1 MHTVDED
8 RAGAG
13 SRQLAHALFVS
24 CCSKMPT
31 SAVSTTDRFYF
42 TKEQLQNTPSRKN
55 GIDPE
60 KEQSYR
66 QQAATLIQDMGQRLS
81 VYPFVKRCHF
91 YPFLHLYVAPHSLA
105 IPCVESFN
113 SLTKCYRSQLTI
125 NTAIV
130 YMHRFYM
137 FHSFNKFHRNVS

>member
-1 MHTVDED
+1 MREMHGKRE
-8 RAGAG
+8 RAEA
-13 SRQLAHALFVS
+13 SKTALARFPS
-24 CCSKMPT
+24 SQSKMAT

-81 VYPFVKRCHF
+81 VYPFEKSR
-91 YPFLHLYVAPHSLA
+91 FLSSVRLRKIA
-105 IPCVESFN
+105 
-113 SLTKCYRSQLTI
+113 
-125 NTAIV
+125 
-130 YMHRFYM
+130 
-137 FHSFNKFHRNVS
+137 

>member
-1 MHTVDED
+1 MREMHRKRERTE
-8 RAGAG
+8 ASKTA
-13 SRQLAHALFVS
+13 LARFPYS
-24 CCSKMPT
+24 QSKMAT

-81 VYPFVKRCHF
+81 VYLFEKSR
-91 YPFLHLYVAPHSLA
+91 FL
-105 IPCVESFN
+105 
-113 SLTKCYRSQLTI
+113 
-125 NTAIV
+125 
-130 YMHRFYM
+130 
-137 FHSFNKFHRNVS
+137 

>member
-1 MHTVDED
+1 MRKISD
-8 RAGAG
+8 RREGAG
-13 SRQLAHALFVS
+13 TRHVARALFVS
-24 CCSKMPT
+24 CCSKMAT

-81 VYPFVKRCHF
+81 VYPFDKRC
-91 YPFLHLYVAPHSLA
+91 Y
-105 IPCVESFN
+105 SFA
-113 SLTKCYRSQLTI
+113 L
-125 NTAIV
+125 
-130 YMHRFYM
+130 
-137 FHSFNKFHRNVS
+137 

>member
-1 MHTVDED
+1 MRKTRGG
-8 RAGAG
+8 RAKAG
-13 SRQLAHALFVS
+13 TRCVTHALFVS
-24 CCSKMPT
+24 CSSKMAT

-81 VYPFVKRCHF
+81 VYPFDKR
-91 YPFLHLYVAPHSLA
+91 
-105 IPCVESFN
+105 
-113 SLTKCYRSQLTI
+113 
-125 NTAIV
+125 
-130 YMHRFYM
+130 
-137 FHSFNKFHRNVS
+137 

>member
-1 MHTVDED
+1 MPTIDD
-8 RAGAG
+8 SRARAGA
-13 SRQLAHALFVS
+13 RLVERALFVS
-24 CCSKMPT
+24 GCSKMAT

-81 VYPFVKRCHF
+81 VYPFVKRC
-91 YPFLHLYVAPHSLA
+91 
-105 IPCVESFN
+105 
-113 SLTKCYRSQLTI
+113 
-125 NTAIV
+125 
-130 YMHRFYM
+130 
-137 FHSFNKFHRNVS
+137 

>member
-1 MHTVDED
+1 MREMHRKRERTE
-8 RAGAG
+8 ASKTA
-13 SRQLAHALFVS
+13 LARFPS
-24 CCSKMPT
+24 SQSKMAT

-81 VYPFVKRCHF
+81 VYLFEKSR
-91 YPFLHLYVAPHSLA
+91 FL
-105 IPCVESFN
+105 
-113 SLTKCYRSQLTI
+113 
-125 NTAIV
+125 
-130 YMHRFYM
+130 
-137 FHSFNKFHRNVS
+137 

>member
-1 MHTVDED
+1 MRTIGDS
-8 RAGAG
+8 RARPGA
-13 SRQLAHALFVS
+13 RHVAREHFVS
-24 CCSKMPT
+24 CSKMAT

-81 VYPFVKRCHF
+81 VYPLVKRC
-91 YPFLHLYVAPHSLA
+91 
-105 IPCVESFN
+105 
-113 SLTKCYRSQLTI
+113 
-125 NTAIV
+125 
-130 YMHRFYM
+130 
-137 FHSFNKFHRNVS
+137 

>member
-1 MHTVDED
+1 MREMHGKRE
-8 RAGAG
+8 RAEA
-13 SRQLAHALFVS
+13 SKTALARFPS
-24 CCSKMPT
+24 SQSKMAT

-81 VYPFVKRCHF
+81 VYPFEKKSFLVKC
-91 YPFLHLYVAPHSLA
+91 S
-105 IPCVESFN
+105 S
-113 SLTKCYRSQLTI
+113 TKNCIIIAEFQC
-125 NTAIV
+125 
-130 YMHRFYM
+130 
-137 FHSFNKFHRNVS
+137 